1 MNTKSILTFGPLNK
15 KLLIPF
21 LLALNQ
27 ILYNIFISYYP
38 GKTNQILESYST
50 SIGHMLILIIP
61 RIKFFAKSELTTK
74 KIFDDQKTCS
84 KKSFCHYFILIFLYN
99 IETLLLFGASILE
112 RNSPKQSDY
121 VKLPHATGPFTKES
135 FVVVFIAIVA
145 YFLLKYK
152 YYIHNIISLIAF
164 IIMGIFIDIILEK
177 FQEEFSGRSS
187 TIIAIY
193 FFELI
198 VEVLN
203 FCYQKY
209 MIDILFHYFYNVVFA
224 LGLDLFICNT
234 IGILFYFSSEELKA
248 SLLDSFDDWGLL
260 IPRFIINMI
269 FQFSYFLLR
278 ILTLVYFTPTHL
290 LICLSLS
297 KFIAVLINH
306 DDSIKYLS
314 IIPFLFQFFS
324 LMIYLEIIEL
334 NFCGLNKN
342 TKRNIQKRVQE
353 EMLNQ
358 ERPSNLDDDK
368 VEFSEGYYLNNRLTR
383 METFNTRDTS
393 RKTGDTM
400 IELRA
405 SPDWQDKVLNEKI

>member
-74 KIFDDQKTCS
+74 KIFDEQKTCS

-248 SLLDSFDDWGLL
+248 NLLDSFDDWGLL

-358 ERPSNLDDDK
+358 ERPSNLDDE

>member
-1 MNTKSILTFGPLNK
+1 
-15 KLLIPF
+15 
-21 LLALNQ
+21 
-27 ILYNIFISYYP
+27 
-38 GKTNQILESYST
+38 
-50 SIGHMLILIIP
+50 MLILIIP

-269 FQFSYFLLR
+269 FQFTYFLLR

-358 ERPSNLDDDK
+358 ERPSNLDDE

>member
-1 MNTKSILTFGPLNK
+1 MKTKSILTFGPLNK

-121 VKLPHATGPFTKES
+121 VKLPHATGSFTKES

-209 MIDILFHYFYNVVFA
+209 MIDILFHYFYNVVFT

-358 ERPSNLDDDK
+358 ERPSNLDDE

>member
-224 LGLDLFICNT
+224 LGLDLFVCNT

-306 DDSIKYLS
+306 DNSIKYLS

-383 METFNTRDTS
+383 METSNTRDTS

>member
-152 YYIHNIISLIAF
+152 YYVHNIISLIAF

-177 FQEEFSGRSS
+177 FQEEFSGRSNK
-187 TIIAIY
+187 IIAIY

-234 IGILFYFSSEELKA
+234 IGILLYFSSEELKA

-358 ERPSNLDDDK
+358 ERPSNLDDE

>member
-224 LGLDLFICNT
+224 LGLDLFVCNT
-234 IGILFYFSSEELKA
+234 IGILFYFSSEELRA

>member
-74 KIFDDQKTCS
+74 KIFDEQKTCS

-224 LGLDLFICNT
+224 LGLDLFVCNT

-358 ERPSNLDDDK
+358 ERPSNLDDE

>member
-177 FQEEFSGRSS
+177 FQEEFSGRSNK
-187 TIIAIY
+187 IIAIY

-324 LMIYLEIIEL
+324 LMINLEIIEL

-358 ERPSNLDDDK
+358 ERPSNLDDDE

-405 SPDWQDKVLNEKI
+405 NPDWQDKVLNEKI

>member
-1 MNTKSILTFGPLNK
+1 
-15 KLLIPF
+15 
-21 LLALNQ
+21 
-27 ILYNIFISYYP
+27 
-38 GKTNQILESYST
+38 
-50 SIGHMLILIIP
+50 
-61 RIKFFAKSELTTK
+61 
-74 KIFDDQKTCS
+74 
-84 KKSFCHYFILIFLYN
+84 
-99 IETLLLFGASILE
+99 
-112 RNSPKQSDY
+112 
-121 VKLPHATGPFTKES
+121 
-135 FVVVFIAIVA
+135 
-145 YFLLKYK
+145 
-152 YYIHNIISLIAF
+152 
-164 IIMGIFIDIILEK
+164 MGIFIDIILEK

-358 ERPSNLDDDK
+358 ERPSNLDDE

>member
-1 MNTKSILTFGPLNK
+1 MKTKSILTFGPLNK

-74 KIFDDQKTCS
+74 KIFDEQKTCS

-306 DDSIKYLS
+306 DNSIKYLS

-358 ERPSNLDDDK
+358 ERPSNLDDE

-383 METFNTRDTS
+383 METSNTRDSS
-393 RKTGDTM
+393 RKTRDTM

>member
-306 DDSIKYLS
+306 EDSIKYLS
-314 IIPFLFQFFS
+314 IIPFFFQFFS

-358 ERPSNLDDDK
+358 ERPSNLDDE

>member
-84 KKSFCHYFILIFLYN
+84 KKSFCYYFILIFLYN

-121 VKLPHATGPFTKES
+121 VKLPHATGSFTKES

-358 ERPSNLDDDK
+358 ERPSNLDDE

>member
-74 KIFDDQKTCS
+74 KIFDEQKTCS

-99 IETLLLFGASILE
+99 IETLLLFVASILE

-224 LGLDLFICNT
+224 LGLDLFVCNT

-306 DDSIKYLS
+306 DNSIKYLS
-314 IIPFLFQFFS
+314 IIPFLLQFFS

-358 ERPSNLDDDK
+358 ERPSNLDDNE

-383 METFNTRDTS
+383 MGTSNTRDTS

>member
-248 SLLDSFDDWGLL
+248 SLLESFDDWPLL

-358 ERPSNLDDDK
+358 ERPSNLDDE

>member
-248 SLLDSFDDWGLL
+248 SLLDSLDDWGLL

-324 LMIYLEIIEL
+324 LMVYLEIIEL

-358 ERPSNLDDDK
+358 ERPSNLDDE

>member
-234 IGILFYFSSEELKA
+234 IGILLYFSSEELKA

-324 LMIYLEIIEL
+324 LMINLEIIEL

-358 ERPSNLDDDK
+358 ERPSNLDDE